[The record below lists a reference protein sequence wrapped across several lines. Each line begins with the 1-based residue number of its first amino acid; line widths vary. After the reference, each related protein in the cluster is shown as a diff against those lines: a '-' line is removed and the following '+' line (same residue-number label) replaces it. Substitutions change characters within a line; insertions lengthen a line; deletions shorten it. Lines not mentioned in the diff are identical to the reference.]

1 MENDSGEKKTGF
13 LDDNFEF
20 ENLSEAQLG
29 SFCHAISRYQ
39 HINPYKLA
47 VQILGDGASVP
58 IHAKQPKKATI
69 GSADF
74 DLFAAEEKYYFHG
87 VLRPSRSS

>member
-47 VQILGDGASVP
+47 VQILGDGAS
-58 IHAKQPKKATI
+58 
-69 GSADF
+69 D
-74 DLFAAEEKYYFHG
+74 EEKKYWTRQVFSDSTEKME
-87 VLRPSRSS
+87 LLL